1 MQVLCFDIGGTDIK
15 CGIVKDGQIVCKLSM
30 KTLAD
35 TQESIIE
42 QLVNATKEILKD
54 YQIEGV
60 GISCAGCIN
69 YDTGVILI
77 PSYSAPNMEGL
88 DLSDIF
94 KKHFGLECVAD
105 NDVNCFGL
113 AESIS
118 GYGKSLNQFLMMTIG
133 TGIGGAIVYYNQVW
147 HGGAWCGG
155 EFGKMLL
162 GNDKQSFES
171 IASTAALVRKCKE
184 AGMPINN
191 GIEIFKLYDSG
202 DPLANKIVKEF
213 FHDLAWG
220 IANLVY
226 IFDPE
231 AIVIGGGIAN
241 RRSLSQEIYD
251 EASKIVEPETFKN
264 IKIVNSKHGNDGG
277 MIGAYYNF
285 VMKNK

>member
-15 CGIVKDGQIVCKLSM
+15 YGVVKDGKIVCKYSM
-30 KTLAD
+30 KTDAS
-35 TQESIIE
+35 TKESITK
-42 QLVNATKEILKD
+42 QLVDTTKKILEE
-54 YQIEGV
+54 YEIEGV
-60 GISCAGCIN
+60 GVSCAGCIN
-69 YDTGVILI
+69 YETGVVLL
-77 PSYSAPNMEGL
+77 PSYSAPSMEGL
-88 DLSDIF
+88 ELADIF
-94 KKHFGLECVAD
+94 KKNFGLECVAD

-162 GNDKQSFES
+162 GSDSQCFEE

-184 AGMPINN
+184 AGLKVDN
-191 GIEIFKLYDSG
+191 GVEIFKLYDNG
-202 DPLANKIVKEF
+202 DPLANKIVSQF

-231 AIVIGGGIAN
+231 AIVIGGGISN
-241 RRSLSQEIYD
+241 RKSLSQEIYD
-251 EASKIVEPETFKN
+251 EVAKIVEPETFKN

-277 MIGAYYNF
+277 MIGAYYNYA
-285 VMKNK
+285 MKNK